1 MLTTRTTR
9 RAPVLPAPTL
19 SGSGHREFA
28 SIHDKK
34 YEYVSTA
41 LGRCGLMNLPRQY
54 SYNPRLS
61 LLFFLFGGGVAW
73 LIVGG
78 LACRCKPHGFVLWFG
93 LAPAILG
100 FLLTVRRLAFKC
112 YLVLDED
119 ALILPTGFGRVRT
132 TRIPYTSIERIWE
145 TSLPFTTVLSL
156 ATKEDKFEVVSIML
170 PDARSYVDV
179 VKFLN
184 SHSSQASS

>member
-1 MLTTRTTR
+1 MANR
-9 RAPVLPAPTL
+9 
-19 SGSGHREFA
+19 
-28 SIHDKK
+28 
-34 YEYVSTA
+34 
-41 LGRCGLMNLPRQY
+41 
-54 SYNPRLS
+54 
-61 LLFFLFGGGVAW
+61 
-73 LIVGG
+73 GG
-78 LACRCKPHGFVLWFG
+78 LACECRPHGFVLWIG
-93 LAPAILG
+93 LALTILG

-119 ALILPTGFGRVRT
+119 SLILPTGFGRVRT